1 MASDDR
7 DPRFFLGLAAPLAL
21 VAAAGPKKSAGD
33 EEAVGAAV
41 EEETEDATDVTGMQA
56 PAPDAAPVS
65 LLSMCI
71 GAFVGTV

>member
-7 DPRFFLGLAAPLAL
+7 DPRFFLGLAAPF
-21 VAAAGPKKSAGD
+21 AAAGPKKSAGE
-33 EEAVGAAV
+33 EEAVDAA
-41 EEETEDATDVTGMQA
+41 EEETEDATDMTGMQA